1 MALDIFVH
9 GTPLTGHFDRWI
21 CPFSNCKRGFS
32 DPKDMIIHAAQCTHV
47 SPDGAYCNCCCEYY
61 NFPGNSPAY
70 RLSAGES
77 LSPAVKTSTMAKSK
91 KKIAGFISRCS
102 GSASS
107 SRSQLSAVGQRS
119 SGSTSSGSDSMVESS
134 SASRKG
140 SMVSSVSDA
149 ELAASVRPGEV
160 LAELG
165 TDYHF
170 VELDSSGVLPS
181 RSAHRSDANVRTQQR
196 SAQLSISTL
205 STMSTTGYMDSMST
219 DYGEFCI
226 SPTDYSAPD
235 LQQNG
240 GTQTH
245 EVGVPDVASEVAQ
258 HEMQMSLA
266 PPQSPFW
273 HLGQRQASAIWNL
286 DGSGQSSQTAPGLE
300 VAVPNF
306 SHRLQS
312 SPAGNGGD
320 SHFRFHESSHQ
331 SDVVASIEPQRQF
344 GSADSFDF
352 PHHESSFGHAP
363 FDVGIAIDSMET
375 VGIAET
381 SVEIIPPPLR
391 RSTGSSGSYDRFRN
405 SDEMRCE
412 ESGCKYQP
420 EGAEAYRRA
429 NLKKHIKH
437 MHRARPTFTCERCGA
452 FFTRRDNLRV
462 HQRDVCENGRA
473 LRHSGYRKSRYSRRR
488 PALRTLATLESGIDL
503 SVD

>member
-1 MALDIFVH
+1 MPCIQPLLAPDELRGVPAYGDNVRPPVSDTTSFSSTGSPLEAFGDVPSRQTQTQTPCRLEALSACIDNPARARIIAVMALDIFAH
-9 GTPLTGHFDRWI
+9 GAPLNAHFDRWI
-21 CPFSNCKRGFS
+21 CPFSNCKTSFS
-32 DPKDMIIHAAQCTHV
+32 DPKDMVLHAAQCAHV

-77 LSPAVKTSTMAKSK
+77 LSPAVKTSAMAKGK
-91 KKIAGFISRCS
+91 KKIAGLISRCS

-119 SGSTSSGSDSMVESS
+119 SGFTSSGSDSMSESP

-140 SMVSSVSDA
+140 SIVSSLGDA
-149 ELAASVRPGEV
+149 ELPTSVRPGEA

-170 VELDSSGVLPS
+170 VELDSSHVLPA
-181 RSAHRSDANVRTQQR
+181 RSPHRSDANARTQQR
-196 SAQLSISTL
+196 STQSSISTL
-205 STMSTTGYMDSMST
+205 TTMSTACYMDSMST
-219 DYGEFCI
+219 DYGEFSI

-235 LQQNG
+235 LQQHG

-245 EVGVPDVASEVAQ
+245 GVGVPDAASEVAQ

-273 HLGQRQASAIWNL
+273 HLGHRQASATWNL
-286 DGSGQSSQTAPGLE
+286 DGSGQSSQTAQGLE
-300 VAVPNF
+300 VVVPNF

-320 SHFRFHESSHQ
+320 GHFRSHESSRQ
-331 SDVVASIEPQRQF
+331 TDVIASIEAQPQF
-344 GSADSFDF
+344 GSGDSFDF
-352 PHHESSFGHAP
+352 SHHQSSFGHAP
-363 FDVGIAIDSMET
+363 FDVGMAIDSMEA

-391 RSTGSSGSYDRFRN
+391 RSTGSSGSYDRIRI
-405 SDEMRCE
+405 SDEMR
-412 ESGCKYQP
+412 Y
-420 EGAEAYRRA
+420 
-429 NLKKHIKH
+429 I
-437 MHRARPTFTCERCGA
+437 
-452 FFTRRDNLRV
+452 
-462 HQRDVCENGRA
+462 
-473 LRHSGYRKSRYSRRR
+473 
-488 PALRTLATLESGIDL
+488 
-503 SVD
+503 